1 MILPSHSSPPWPSL
15 GSEANAFNSS
25 VLSYLPASC
34 MSHTITRFNLI
45 QWLNQYT
52 KIYRAWKEGK
62 RTRREGIRT
71 IVLWW
76 KLIWTKREKKRYNE
90 NCFVVLSY
98 RITCKKIIFLRIKI
112 YTLQVES
119 IKTIFTINTYVI
131 IMSIMLYHSSL
142 VNMLKASI
150 AVCVPHPSTY
160 RPS

>member
-15 GSEANAFNSS
+15 GSEANTFNSS
-25 VLSYLPASC
+25 VLSSLPASC

-62 RTRREGIRT
+62 RTSREGIRT

-98 RITCKKIIFLRIKI
+98 KITCKKSIFLRIKI

-119 IKTIFTINTYVI
+119 IKTILTTNTYDIAMSVI
-131 IMSIMLYHSSL
+131 LFLPQLLCKY
-142 VNMLKASI
+142 V
-150 AVCVPHPSTY
+150 
-160 RPS
+160 